1 MSGEY
6 ESSAMSNALLQFT
19 DFLSQIN
26 EMSLGYKANLEAMGF
41 TTAAAEAM
49 TIDMHRKLM
58 EIALSGRK
66 K

>member
-6 ESSAMSNALLQFT
+6 ESSAMSNALMQFT
-19 DFLSQIN
+19 DFLSQVN
-26 EMSLGYKANLEAMGF
+26 EMSLGYKTKLEGLGF
-41 TTAAAEAM
+41 STAAAEAM